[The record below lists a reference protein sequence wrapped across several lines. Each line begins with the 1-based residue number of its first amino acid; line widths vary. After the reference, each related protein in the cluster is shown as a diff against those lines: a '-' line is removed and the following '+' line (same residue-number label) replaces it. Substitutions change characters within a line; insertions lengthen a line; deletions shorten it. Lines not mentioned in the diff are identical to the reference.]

1 MEKLLCGVD
10 LGGTKLAVGLF
21 SRKGRQ
27 IDRLEINDHAD
38 KDNEGVTGAIVGLV
52 KKIQSKNGIQDSDL
66 LGIGI
71 GVAAHIRFAEGLVIT
86 SSNFRVPFKN
96 YPMRQKVQARF
107 DVPVILDND
116 ANAQGYGEFI
126 FGAGRGRKNIVF
138 LTVSSGI
145 GSGIIIDGK
154 LLRGMTGTAGEI
166 GHTITQFESDQRCT
180 CGNRGCLMAQAS
192 GIFFPSLFQK
202 KLDQG
207 KSTVMQIRDI
217 STVNGRT
224 IADGFRRGD
233 EICTEIFY
241 ESAHMIG
248 IGVYNIFQ
256 MLNPEAVIIGGGL
269 MNLGEGYMAEG
280 SRTFHA
286 YVRNMMYD
294 PMEILLAELGA
305 DSGLIG
311 AAALI
316 LEQE

>member
-1 MEKLLCGVD
+1 MAKLLCGVD
-10 LGGTKLAVGLF
+10 LGGTKLSAGLF
-21 SRKGRQ
+21 SEEGRQ
-27 IDRLEINDHAD
+27 IDRVEINDHVN
-38 KDNEGVTGAIVGLV
+38 KDNDAVTASIIGLV
-52 KKIQSKNGIQDSDL
+52 QRLQSQNGIGDSDL

-71 GVAAHIRFAEGLVIT
+71 GVAAHIRFNEGLIIT
-86 SSNFRVPFKN
+86 SSNFKTPFKN
-96 YPMRQKVQARF
+96 YPMRERVQAHF

-116 ANAQGYGEFI
+116 ANAQAYGEFI
-126 FGAGRGRKNIVF
+126 FGAGRGRSNVVF

-145 GSGIIIDGK
+145 GAGIIIDGK

-192 GIFFPSLFQK
+192 GIFFPSMYQK
-202 KLDQG
+202 KLEQG
-207 KSTVMQIRDI
+207 KSSVMEVRDTATVD
-217 STVNGRT
+217 GRT
-224 IADGFRRGD
+224 IAEGFQLHD

-241 ESAHMIG
+241 ESARMVG

-269 MNLGEGYMAEG
+269 INLGNRYIEEVR
-280 SRTFHA
+280 STFLSYA
-286 YVRNMMYD
+286 RDMMYD
-294 PMEILLAELGA
+294 PLEILLAEFRK

-316 LEQE
+316 LEQR

>member
-27 IDRLEINDHAD
+27 IDRLEINDHVD
-38 KDNEGVTGAIVGLV
+38 KNNDGVTEAIVGLV
-52 KKIQSKNGIQDSDL
+52 KKIQSKNEIQDPDL

-86 SSNFRVPFKN
+86 SSNFKVPFKN

-116 ANAQGYGEFI
+116 ANAQAYGELI

-192 GIFFPSLFQK
+192 GIFFPSLFLK

-207 KSTVMQIRDI
+207 KSTVMEIRDV

-224 IADGFRRGD
+224 IAEGSRRGD

-241 ESAHMIG
+241 DSAHMIG

-269 MNLGEGYMAEG
+269 MNLGEEYMAEVR
-280 SRTFHA
+280 RTFHA

>member
-1 MEKLLCGVD
+1 MAKLLCGVD
-10 LGGTKLAVGLF
+10 LGGTKLSAGLF
-21 SRKGRQ
+21 SEEGRQ
-27 IDRLEINDHAD
+27 IDRVEINDHVN
-38 KDNEGVTGAIVGLV
+38 KDNDAVTASIIGLV
-52 KKIQSKNGIQDSDL
+52 QRLQSQNGIGDSDL

-71 GVAAHIRFAEGLVIT
+71 GVAAHIRFNEGLIIT
-86 SSNFRVPFKN
+86 SSNFKTPFKN
-96 YPMRQKVQARF
+96 YPMRERVQAHF

-116 ANAQGYGEFI
+116 ANAQAYGEFI
-126 FGAGRGRKNIVF
+126 FGAGRGRSNVVF

-145 GSGIIIDGK
+145 GAGIIIDGK

-192 GIFFPSLFQK
+192 GIFFPSMYQK
-202 KLDQG
+202 KLEQG
-207 KSTVMQIRDI
+207 KSSVMEVRDTATVD
-217 STVNGRT
+217 GRT
-224 IADGFRRGD
+224 IAEGFQLHD

-241 ESAHMIG
+241 ESARMVG

-269 MNLGEGYMAEG
+269 INLGNRYIEEVR
-280 SRTFHA
+280 STFLSYA
-286 YVRNMMYD
+286 RDMMYD
-294 PMEILLAELGA
+294 PLEILLAELRK

-316 LEQE
+316 LEQR